1 MNGSLLDSNIII
13 DFFRNKNGIADEI
26 FQIESIYVPVVVV
39 GELYYGAYLSDKSE
53 NQITLIENFFN
64 KVTVLQIDEE
74 TAKIYSKLK
83 FQLKQKGTPIPEND
97 IWIAALSKQY
107 NIQLFTNDKHF
118 GKISGLKLKKTNND

>member
-1 MNGSLLDSNIII
+1 L
-13 DFFRNKNGIADEI
+13 K
-26 FQIESIYVPVVVV
+26 
-39 GELYYGAYLSDKSE
+39 
-53 NQITLIENFFN
+53 NFFN

-118 GKISGLKLKKTNND
+118 GKINGLKLKKANND

>member
-53 NQITLIENFFN
+53 NQITLIEKFF
-64 KVTVLQIDEE
+64 
-74 TAKIYSKLK
+74 
-83 FQLKQKGTPIPEND
+83 
-97 IWIAALSKQY
+97 
-107 NIQLFTNDKHF
+107 
-118 GKISGLKLKKTNND
+118 